1 MELNEVRI
9 VGNLTKNPEI
19 RHTANGTP
27 VANASLGV
35 NESYVVNGEK
45 KQSSSFIDVQI
56 WGAAAEN
63 LSKLAKKGQQLFVS
77 GALRQDVWEKDGQ
90 NHSKT
95 YVRAESW
102 QFTQYRMSEA
112 QREAAKA
119 QQQEVA
125 R

>member
-1 MELNEVRI
+1 M
-9 VGNLTKNPEI
+9 
-19 RHTANGTP
+19 
-27 VANASLGV
+27 
-35 NESYVVNGEK
+35 NESYLVNGEK

-95 YVRAESW
+95 YVRADNW

-112 QREAAKA
+112 QREAAKT